1 MKNLKTVGLSEAYC
15 RNYRRKFYVCCWP
28 KEGKKRRK
36 EETTRS
42 VVKSGTENEE
52 RGFFTME
59 NMKSNYSIRVL
70 ENDKLYVE
78 LTDVMD

>member
-1 MKNLKTVGLSEAYC
+1 MLA
-15 RNYRRKFYVCCWP
+15 
-28 KEGKKRRK
+28 KRRK
-36 EETTRS
+36 KEKERRKTTRS

>member
-1 MKNLKTVGLSEAYC
+1 MKFCKTQHFYKASTG
-15 RNYRRKFYVCCWP
+15 RRKFYVCCWP

-36 EETTRS
+36 EEKTTRS

-59 NMKSNYSIRVL
+59 NMKSDYSIRVL

-78 LTDVMD
+78 LSDVMD

>member
-1 MKNLKTVGLSEAYC
+1 MGHHKVYS
-15 RNYRRKFYVCCWP
+15 RRMHCLAKILCLLLA
-28 KEGKKRRK
+28 KRRK
-36 EETTRS
+36 KEKERRKTMRS